1 MTWIVI
7 DSNRD
12 YCEKVQDPPLITTTT
27 MSNDASKRDAEESE
41 AFRRRVRRLIDE
53 DRDLLDALD

>member
-1 MTWIVI
+1 
-7 DSNRD
+7 
-12 YCEKVQDPPLITTTT
+12 